1 MDGLG
6 RIRTIAQYRG
16 KNFYRFRSCQMRTLS
31 DHDSITNLEVKEFR
45 SSPVKK
51 EWQISENT
59 GASLIWIKPGFIF
72 FLSQLSF

>member
-1 MDGLG
+1 
-6 RIRTIAQYRG
+6 
-16 KNFYRFRSCQMRTLS
+16 MRTLS

-51 EWQISENT
+51 EWLISENT